1 MEVRIIIISIIIALA
16 IKLAV
21 DYYIAKEFVLI
32 AQNKGYSDTK
42 KYFWWTFV
50 IFPVGAAMV
59 IALPDLKSRPLPVK
73 PENNEQSRIEK
84 ARRDELPDI

>member
-59 IALPDLKSRPLPVK
+59 IALPDLKARPISQ
-73 PENNEQSRIEK
+73 NTEQSRIEK
-84 ARRDELPDI
+84 ARRDELPDL